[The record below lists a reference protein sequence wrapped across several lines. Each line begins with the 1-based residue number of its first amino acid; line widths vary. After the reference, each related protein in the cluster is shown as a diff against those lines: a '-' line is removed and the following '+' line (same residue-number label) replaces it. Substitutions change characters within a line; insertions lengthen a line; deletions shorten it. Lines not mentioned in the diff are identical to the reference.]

1 MKHSIERLRR
11 LCAFITG
18 FVFFISGILKVLDPV
33 GAGLVMKEY
42 LGFLHIGFLGFAS
55 KGLGTAFAL
64 AESIIGTALITGVWR
79 KATAFAALILQGF
92 FTLLTLALVIF
103 NPEMDCGCFG
113 EAIHLTHG
121 ETFIKNL
128 ILCAILAAAFIP
140 MKDLGEPVKKK
151 YVSFA
156 VVTVSVLIFCIYSLM
171 YIPLIDFTE
180 YRQTALL
187 QAADSFPAAEEDRYE
202 AAFVYEKDGETK
214 IFDLQHLPDSTWTFV
229 STETVLKEEY
239 QDNGINLS
247 FYNAEGEYADQLAT
261 EGNVMVISIYKPEIK
276 SSGWKETAEF
286 IREASKAGF
295 TPLLLAAST
304 PDEMEDLLKNADESS
319 RHTIEQHLYFS
330 DYKTLMTLNRSN
342 RGAVW
347 FSYGY
352 LIRKWAAR
360 ALPDEEQ
367 MKEALGSDVTETIIE
382 KSTRGSLAF
391 QGFLLYV
398 FAVMLLL

>member
-1 MKHSIERLRR
+1 MKQFIEKLRR
-11 LCAFITG
+11 FCAFVTG

-42 LGFLHIGFLGFAS
+42 LEFLHIGFMGFAA

-64 AESIIGTALITGVWR
+64 AETIIGASLITGVWR
-79 KATAFAALILQGF
+79 KTTAWAAMILQGF

-128 ILCAILAAAFIP
+128 VLCGLMAAAFIP
-140 MKDLGEPVKKK
+140 MKDMGQPLKKK
-151 YVSFA
+151 YVSFSI
-156 VVTVSVLIFCIYSLM
+156 VTVSVLAFCLYSLM

-187 QAADSFPAAEEDRYE
+187 QTADSFPTSEEDRYE
-202 AAFVYEKDGETK
+202 AVFIYEKDGEKKT
-214 IFDLQHLPDSTWTFV
+214 FDLQHLPDSTWTFV

-247 FYNAEGEYADQLAT
+247 FRNAEGEYSDQLAA
-261 EGNVMVISIYKPEIK
+261 EGNVMVISLYDPEIK
-276 SSGWKETAEF
+276 AARWKETAEF
-286 IREASKAGF
+286 IRNASKAGY
-295 TPLLLAAST
+295 TPLLLTAST
-304 PDEMEDLLKNADESS
+304 PGEMAGFLQNADEAS
-319 RHTIEQHLYFS
+319 RNIIENSLYFS
-330 DYKTLMTLNRSN
+330 DYKTLLTLNRSN
-342 RGAVW
+342 GGAVW
-347 FSYGY
+347 FSDGY
-352 LIRKWAAR
+352 LIRKWARR
-360 ALPDEEQ
+360 ALPDEAQ
-367 MKEALGSDVTETIIE
+367 MKAGLDSDVTEAIIE